1 MDEAPSPITLTP
13 KAAAKILEIRDADEK
28 SRGKALRIAVRGG
41 GCAGFT
47 QELYFDDEKPG
58 IDRRFTLEG
67 VEVLIDQM
75 SLMYLGG
82 TELDY
87 VDGGLGQ
94 SGFKFN
100 NPNVKSTCGCGSSFS
115 V

>member
-1 MDEAPSPITLTP
+1 MAESDLPIALTD

-28 SRGKALRIAVRGG
+28 TRGKHLRIAVRGG

-47 QELYFDDEKPG
+47 QELYFDDPRDALDQVFDIK
-58 IDRRFTLEG
+58 G
-67 VEVLIDQM
+67 VAVVVDDM
-75 SLMYLGG
+75 SLMYLIG

-87 VDGGLGQ
+87 LDGLNE